1 MGWAQ
6 RFYMKKTSY
15 DYNTFKELFD
25 SEIHYAYE
33 GAYGVYI
40 GTADFVQM
48 DVDVEFVTFYKLTV
62 FANGT
67 LEYKGQWN
75 TYDPKLW
82 PQVLALG
89 QALHETKAEKVLYA
103 KKIPTE

>member
-1 MGWAQ
+1 
-6 RFYMKKTSY
+6 MKKTSY

-33 GAYGVYI
+33 SDYGVHI
-40 GTADFVQM
+40 GIVDSVQTDF
-48 DVDVEFVTFYKLTV
+48 DVEFVTFYKLTV

-75 TYDPKLW
+75 TYDPRLW
-82 PQVLALG
+82 PLVLALG
-89 QALHETKAEKVLYA
+89 QSLHETKAEKVLYA
-103 KKIPTE
+103 KNKKKAQSE